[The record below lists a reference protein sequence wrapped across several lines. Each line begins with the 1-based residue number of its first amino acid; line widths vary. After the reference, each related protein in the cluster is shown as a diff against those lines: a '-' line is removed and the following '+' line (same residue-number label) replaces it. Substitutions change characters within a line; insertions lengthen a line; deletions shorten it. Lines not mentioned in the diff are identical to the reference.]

1 MVELK
6 SSQISGL
13 CEAGV
18 GVWGGDVISREMQ
31 FLEIRGKGPYRDQGR
46 AGVGTQRALLLGRHL
61 EAEISP
67 LKVSPPRNQRE

>member
-6 SSQISGL
+6 SSPNLRPLRSLG
-13 CEAGV
+13 
-18 GVWGGDVISREMQ
+18 GGDVISREMQ
-31 FLEIRGKGPYRDQGR
+31 FLEIRGKGPYKDQGR
-46 AGVGTQRALLLGRHL
+46 AGVGTQGALLLGRHL